1 MTGTAYHVVTDSHR
15 LPLLSAGPQVRGGT
29 NLGTRQALADIGAT
43 IAENFAL
50 QLLRGTSFL
59 AEIAR

>member
-1 MTGTAYHVVTDSHR
+1 MLA
-15 LPLLSAGPQVRGGT
+15 AGPQVRGGT
-29 NLGTRQALADIGAT
+29 NLGTRPTLADIGAT